1 MSILVDEKTKKE
13 REERAKSLIS
23 QKSFSDSINTINYAK
38 MKNINLNPQSDD
50 EKNFISKVDRA
61 NYLISSINPRE
72 DVSEPTL
79 TDEEKA
85 QSEENIKPFLDL
97 IDKNNNEEKI
107 NKSNSDVVTY
117 TMNNQEIDNN
127 SSKKI
132 AVQPSAERIMKQSE
146 ERHQN
151 ELKEE
156 ENMPF
161 IEQKINNNS
170 NIKVDQNVSSSINAI
185 KNDTNNMAKNGE
197 ISIASKDDTSNLKT
211 YADYKLQ
218 QQKNEKDNSNIFE
231 KGANWIKDVVGSIGV
246 SIGSVIS
253 RNRENY

>member
-72 DVSEPTL
+72 DVPEPTL
-79 TDEEKA
+79 TDEEKV

-97 IDKNNNEEKI
+97 IDKNNDEEKI
-107 NKSNSDVVTY
+107 NKSNSDVVTN

-127 SSKKI
+127 FSKKI

-156 ENMPF
+156 ENMPL

-170 NIKVDQNVSSSINAI
+170 NIKVDQNVSSNINVI

-211 YADYKLQ
+211 YTDYKLQ
-218 QQKNEKDNSNIFE
+218 QQKKAKDNSSIFE

-253 RNRENY
+253 RNGENY

>member
-50 EKNFISKVDRA
+50 EKNFITKVDRA

-97 IDKNNNEEKI
+97 IDKNNDEEKI
-107 NKSNSDVVTY
+107 NNSNSNAITNTV
-117 TMNNQEIDNN
+117 NNQEIDNN
-127 SSKKI
+127 SSPKI
-132 AVQPSAERIMKQSE
+132 TVQPSAERIIKQSE

-156 ENMPF
+156 ENMPL
-161 IEQKINNNS
+161 IERKINNNS
-170 NIKVDQNVSSSINAI
+170 NIKVDQNVSSNINVI

-211 YADYKLQ
+211 YTDYKLQ
-218 QQKNEKDNSNIFE
+218 QQKKAKDNSSIFE

-253 RNRENY
+253 RNGENY